1 MSIVDE
7 DTARAFNSGKESIGA
22 VLSTIQTHLQKV
34 FIVFVIGFLG
44 TFWGL
49 RVYIWDWLFGVTTS
63 QMAPEVLDRV
73 QIVVTTPFEVIL
85 LQVKI
90 GLVVGVIVSI
100 PPLLYFARHE
110 LRARGMLPE
119 APIARWK
126 IASLASISLAL
137 FVAGVAYA
145 YAFFFPLIFRFL
157 AEISIGAGVEPH
169 WSIVMWTEFLV
180 LLTIS
185 FGLAAQL
192 PLVMSTL
199 AYAEIVP
206 YETFRDKWRYAVVG
220 IFAFGALFSPPDP
233 ISQVLWAAPL
243 VLLYAASLALT
254 RTIVNVKRGAA
265 DVSVRE
271 ELRARWNV
279 LLAVPLLAAA
289 GVVMAIES
297 GLGTAIEESVFP
309 LVPGAYRPA
318 GFLPAEALF
327 GLPRTET
334 LVILGALVFLAT
346 LVLTT
351 VVVLYRA
358 VNAAA
363 LSSPGEFG
371 DPTAIDLSEL
381 DAAGIEAAPEA
392 AFVELGEEEVLS
404 IAREAMASDQPEKA
418 QALFDRFDAAHEG
431 EGDDDTEGEEAEA
444 GTDGA
449 TTGAGDEPGVVEG
462 TATGMLASFSEERD
476 EDDIGGYIYDIKFVL
491 GTLRTRSF
499 LIAAVFGV
507 VLALSFTALYYGG
520 LGFLQEDFVD
530 RIPDAAI
537 GADDLNIIN
546 LHPVE
551 VLIFM
556 IKLSTLAAAI
566 ATLPLVLYY
575 AWPALR
581 DRGLAKGH
589 RSVLLT
595 WSTAML
601 VAFVV
606 GTVIGYLYIAPGVMW
621 FLVADAVAAE
631 MIISYRIESFAWLV
645 MYTTVGVGLLAC
657 VPMAM
662 WMLYRGRVSSYEG
675 LRERW
680 REVTI
685 AVFAIAGVFTPAGVL
700 TMFLVAIPTMIA
712 YWIGLIGLWFV
723 TLGGKRDWPGRGVSE
738 GSPAARVGIVL
749 IVAALVLAGGAV
761 AAGLFGGD
769 DLQAEITGVADN
781 TTGTDDVAAGS
792 GAGDDDESDDAATP
806 TGGDDAEDGPGDA
819 ADDADDPPGSDSD
832 ADADDGDD
840 AETDGSEDDDTEEG
854 TDEAPEDD
862 DQQDEDDRE
871 EGADEADQGEDE
883 DTADQDEDEDADDDE
898 EDDSGVDLREPV
910 SDDEE

>member
-49 RVYIWDWLFGVTTS
+49 RVYIWDWLYGVTTS

-265 DVSVRE
+265 DVSARD

-289 GVVMAIES
+289 GVVMAIEG
-297 GLGTAIEESVFP
+297 GLGTAIEENVFP

-318 GFLPAEALF
+318 GFLPAETLF

-334 LVILGALVFLAT
+334 LAVLGVLVFLAA

-371 DPTAIDLSEL
+371 DPTGIDLSEL
-381 DAAGIEAAPEA
+381 DAAGIRAAPEA
-392 AFVELGEEEVLS
+392 AFVELSEEEALS

-418 QALFDRFDAAHEG
+418 QALFDRFDAAHED
-431 EGDDDTEGEEAEA
+431 EADDEDAESDDDVPA
-444 GTDGA
+444 
-449 TTGAGDEPGVVEG
+449 GAGAEGEPGVVEG
-462 TATGMLASFSEERD
+462 TATGVLASFSEERD
-476 EDDIGGYIYDIKFVL
+476 EDDIGGYIYDIKFIL

-499 LIAAVFGV
+499 IIAAVFGV

-566 ATLPLVLYY
+566 ATAPLVLYY

-589 RSVLLT
+589 RSVLFT

-606 GTVIGYLYIAPGVMW
+606 GTALGYLYIAPGVMW
-621 FLVADAVAAE
+621 FLVADAVNAE

-645 MYTTVGVGLLAC
+645 MYTTIGVGLLAC

-662 WMLYRGRVSSYEG
+662 WMLYRGRIASYEG

-685 AVFAIAGVFTPAGVL
+685 AVFAVAGVFTPVGVL

-723 TLGGKRDWPGRGVSE
+723 TLGGKRDWPDRGVSE

-749 IVAALVLAGGAV
+749 LVAATVLAGGAV
-761 AAGLFGGD
+761 AAGVFGSD
-769 DLQAEITGVADN
+769 DLQDEITGIADDATN
-781 TTGTDDVAAGS
+781 PGDDDTGATDEDGADEEDSAVGTDDEAS
-792 GAGDDDESDDAATP
+792 PAGDDDPPDGLDADDSDDAA
-806 TGGDDAEDGPGDA
+806 DDSEVDLEEPVD
-819 ADDADDPPGSDSD
+819 DETDADDTTQ
-832 ADADDGDD
+832 DDGDD
-840 AETDGSEDDDTEEG
+840 AETDDGAEDAGDADDENDTDENDDADDADDT
-854 TDEAPEDD
+854 DENDD
-862 DQQDEDDRE
+862 
-871 EGADEADQGEDE
+871 GEDE
-883 DTADQDEDEDADDDE
+883 DDEDDTSDPYIVQDDDDE
-898 EDDSGVDLREPV
+898 
-910 SDDEE
+910 

>member
-44 TFWGL
+44 TFWSL
-49 RVYIWDWLFGVTTS
+49 RAFLWDWLYGVTTS

-73 QIVVTTPFEVIL
+73 EIIVTTPFEVIL
-85 LQVKI
+85 LQAKI
-90 GLVVGVIVSI
+90 GIVVGVIISI

-110 LRARGMLPE
+110 LRARGLMPE

-126 IASLASISLAL
+126 IAGIASISALL

-243 VLLYAASLALT
+243 VLLYGASLALT
-254 RTIVNVKRGAA
+254 RTIVNVKRGAS

-271 ELRARWNV
+271 ELRSRWNV

-289 GVVMAIES
+289 AVVMAIES
-297 GLGTAIEESVFP
+297 GLGTAIERTVFP

-334 LVILGALVFLAT
+334 LVVLGVLVFLAA

-351 VVVLYRA
+351 LLTLYRA

-363 LSSPGEFG
+363 LSSPGDFG
-371 DPTAIDLSEL
+371 DPTAIDLSDL
-381 DAAGIEAAPEA
+381 DEDGIRAAPEA
-392 AFVELGEEEVLS
+392 AFVELGEDEALAL
-404 IAREAMASDQPEKA
+404 AREAMESDRPGKA
-418 QALFDRFDAAHEG
+418 QAIFDRFDAAHEG
-431 EGDDDTEGEEAEA
+431 EEGGEGEAVDAEA
-444 GTDGA
+444 GTEGA
-449 TTGAGDEPGVVEG
+449 PTETGEEPGVVEG

-476 EDDIGGYIYDIKFVL
+476 EDDIGGYIYDIKFIL
-491 GTLRTRSF
+491 GTLRTRGF
-499 LIAAVFGV
+499 IIAAVFGV
-507 VLALSFTALYYGG
+507 VLALAFTALYYGG
-520 LGFLQEDFVD
+520 LGYLQEDFVD

-556 IKLSTLAAAI
+556 IKLSTLAAAV

-589 RSVLLT
+589 RSVLFT

-601 VAFVV
+601 VAFVL
-606 GTVIGYLYIAPGVMW
+606 GTMIGYLYIAPGVMW
-621 FLVADAVAAE
+621 FLVADAVNAE

-662 WMLYRGRVSSYEG
+662 WMLYRGRVASYEG

-685 AVFAIAGVFTPAGVL
+685 AVFAIAGVFTPVGVL

-723 TLGGKRDWPGRGVSE
+723 TLGGRRDWPGRGASE
-738 GSPAARVGIVL
+738 GSPAVRVGIVL
-749 IVAALVLAGGAV
+749 FVAATVLAGGAV

-769 DLQAEITGVADN
+769 DLQTEIPGLSDGDADAVDEVLP
-781 TTGTDDVAAGS
+781 GTEGND
-792 GAGDDDESDDAATP
+792 GDDDETAAP
-806 TGGDDAEDGPGDA
+806 AE
-819 ADDADDPPGSDSD
+819 
-832 ADADDGDD
+832 DDGDD
-840 AETDGSEDDDTEEG
+840 DPGGGTSEASDEEGSDGVEEADDDGEPNDDQAPDDEGDGSDDENAEGSADQADDEAGDGDESEDDGENGD
-854 TDEAPEDD
+854 
-862 DQQDEDDRE
+862 
-871 EGADEADQGEDE
+871 DEAD
-883 DTADQDEDEDADDDE
+883 
-898 EDDSGVDLREPV
+898 DDSGVDLRTPV
-910 SDDEE
+910 DDE